1 MVALSPIQPDGERF
15 HSLARIIFLFTGEGS
30 GELLGQ
36 NLSFPGSIGHYP
48 CVNHAYY
55 KAFPSLSTPSHGGD
69 TGSIPVGTTIKDR
82 MNTGFPC
89 LDTPQNTVSKL
100 SVDSNPTLPKWFR
113 SEIDCNQR
121 KLIFGGER
129 TTPPEAPGWLSFI
142 K

>member
-69 TGSIPVGTTIKDR
+69 TGSIPVGTT
-82 MNTGFPC
+82 NTALNLLILRPPGI
-89 LDTPQNTVSKL
+89 VSG
-100 SVDSNPTLPKWFR
+100 SG
-113 SEIDCNQR
+113 CCQ
-121 KLIFGGER
+121 
-129 TTPPEAPGWLSFI
+129 
-142 K
+142 